1 MGRSAA
7 YPNESA
13 VRPRLSSAG
22 SLAAAFALAVSFLFL
37 AAAPAKAD
45 YKFCNATSYVLKS
58 AIAYQ
63 SDGEWKSQG
72 WHQILPGNCAP
83 VLRGDITEEMYYV
96 FARSIAAHKGGTKY
110 FSGNERFCTVPGDF
124 LIEGR
129 ETCVARG
136 YDAHHFTKV
145 DTKPGKDWTTTF
157 SEPRDYSIKQAK
169 IAGIQ
174 RLLIDNEYKL
184 NRVDGY
190 DGRNTTRAIMSFQR
204 SINVK
209 PDGDISD
216 ALFDQLIA
224 GAEQNQRKA
233 GLSFC
238 NQTEY
243 LVWAAVGYET
253 DRGPESSGW
262 IRVEPGA
269 CEKAIKGQLKKRDY
283 FTYAEAVDENGL
295 IPVIGGRELIWG
307 GDAPFCTKPTRFQ
320 IQGRERCVERGLD
333 TTGFK
338 RIDTGEKLIW
348 QETLT
353 APAP

>member
-1 MGRSAA
+1 MERSAA
-7 YPNESA
+7 YPNDSA
-13 VRPRLSSAG
+13 ARPYLSLAG
-22 SLAAAFALAVSFLFL
+22 SIAAAFALAVSLLVL

-63 SDGEWKSQG
+63 SDGVWKSQG

-184 NRVDGY
+184 SRVDGY

-209 PDGDISD
+209 LSD
-216 ALFDQLIA
+216 EELAKRRAAMEAKGADAWKPAEERPRKVSQALRA
-224 GAEQNQRKA
+224 YAAMVSNAARGA
-233 GLSFC
+233 
-238 NQTEY
+238 
-243 LVWAAVGYET
+243 V
-253 DRGPESSGW
+253 
-262 IRVEPGA
+262 
-269 CEKAIKGQLKKRDY
+269 RD
-283 FTYAEAVDENGL
+283 VS
-295 IPVIGGRELIWG
+295 
-307 GDAPFCTKPTRFQ
+307 Q
-320 IQGRERCVERGLD
+320 IERN
-333 TTGFK
+333 
-338 RIDTGEKLIW
+338 
-348 QETLT
+348 
-353 APAP
+353 